1 MTATKPATTPPDSLL
16 AGLKQRRAEMLDE
29 QRLTLPVPRWHDPE
43 IVVTYRPL
51 THDEAVD
58 IGKRTDKIKNTAVRQ
73 MAGAQRQLATAC
85 VAVEAVIDGQR
96 YSLRPGDP
104 NGEPTRFDA
113 DLAENLGVEESTAGG
128 VVSALFVTDA
138 DVLSHNK
145 RLVEWSGYAEA
156 QADEDFSGEA

>member
-1 MTATKPATTPPDSLL
+1 MTTTPPDSLL
-16 AGLKQRRAEMLDE
+16 AGLKQRRTQVVDE

-58 IGKRTDKIKNTAVRQ
+58 IGKRTEKIKNTAVRQ
-73 MAGAQRQLATAC
+73 MAGAQDQLSTAC
-85 VAVEAVIDGQR
+85 VAVEAVVDGQR

-104 NGEPTRFDA
+104 HGEPTRFDT
-113 DLAENLGVEESTAGG
+113 DLAENLGVEEQTARA

-138 DVLSHNK
+138 DLLSHNK
-145 RLVEWSGYAEA
+145 RLIEWSGYAEA
-156 QADEDFSGEA
+156 QADEEFSGEA